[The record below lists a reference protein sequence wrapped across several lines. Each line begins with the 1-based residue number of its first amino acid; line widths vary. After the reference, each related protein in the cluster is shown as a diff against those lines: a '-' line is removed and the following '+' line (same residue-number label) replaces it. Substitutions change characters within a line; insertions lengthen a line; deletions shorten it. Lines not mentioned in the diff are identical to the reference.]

1 MNLKLEKDL
10 QINRKMSDAPVN
22 KKRKYAGP
30 NKKKIFNQQY
40 KRHYLEPG
48 FSGFMIT
55 CNFREK
61 ECVREGYTLLNEY
74 ADDWQNDEPATDA
87 GDQTNDAIEKS
98 TESNTDKSDD
108 SDGDDE
114 IEDISSQ
121 LENEI
126 RDSIKAKKRP
136 VQRFQQVDT
145 GTPNCLFIKSTV
157 GNPVGLTVKILRD
170 LAETKIQKTRFLLRL
185 LPVETVCRANVED
198 IKNAAGKL
206 FDKYFLNGE
215 PKTFSIIV
223 NKRYNNNIDRMGIIR
238 ELADIVTFKNVAHKV
253 CLGNPQFTI
262 IVEVIKGLCCLSV
275 VPDYLQLKKYNLAE
289 LAAKPK
295 TDDNNKNGDKTAD
308 TPTTT
313 TEPDSSTEIEAT
325 VQDESTATTTTT
337 TDEKEKQNE

>member
-1 MNLKLEKDL
+1 
-10 QINRKMSDAPVN
+10 MSDGPAN
-22 KKRKYAGP
+22 KKRKFTAPG
-30 NKKKIFNQQY
+30 KKKFFNHQH
-40 KRHYLEPG
+40 KRQYLEPG

-61 ECVREGYTLLNEY
+61 ECVRESYTLLNEY
-74 ADDWQNDEPATDA
+74 ADNWPIDEQAPDA
-87 GDQTNDAIEKS
+87 DNQTNDLVEQSIQEK
-98 TESNTDKSDD
+98 TEHSDD
-108 SDGDDE
+108 SDEDNDT
-114 IEDISSQ
+114 EDISSQ

-126 RDSIKAKKRP
+126 QDSIKAKKRTG
-136 VQRFQQVDT
+136 QRFQQVDT

-157 GNPVGLTVKILRD
+157 NNPVGLTVRILRD

-206 FDKYFLNGE
+206 FDKYFLIGE

-289 LAAKPK
+289 LGAKPK
-295 TDDNNKNGDKTAD
+295 TTDNNKNGDKPAETSTVPDLSAETPATATD
-308 TPTTT
+308 
-313 TEPDSSTEIEAT
+313 ESSTT
-325 VQDESTATTTTT
+325 PVTTATE
-337 TDEKEKQNE
+337 EKDKSNE